1 MVAKGANGSKSL
13 EGPGMG
19 VSGVDDPGL
28 SGSGVVAV
36 DEGGDFLGPLVKK
49 ALSVLKPE
57 ALESLGAVRFD
68 IWKVE
73 VEVQGLIQSAVWSPA
88 KKILEWA
95 R

>member
-1 MVAKGANGSKSL
+1 
-13 EGPGMG
+13 MG

-36 DEGGDFLGPLVKK
+36 VEGGDFLGPLVKK
-49 ALSVLKPE
+49 DLSVMKPE

-73 VEVQGLIQSAVWSPA
+73 VEVQGPIQSAVWSPA

>member
-1 MVAKGANGSKSL
+1 
-13 EGPGMG
+13 MG
-19 VSGVDDPGL
+19 VSGVEDPGL

-73 VEVQGLIQSAVWSPA
+73 VQGPVQSAVWSPA